1 MKPGSLVRGSKASR
15 LRDEIWST
23 KLVNFFSKTAIRN
36 PLIQRLDDGSEAGS
50 DENKDENQ
58 LPNGKTDQI
67 SGLFEKFRAFCSG
80 WKKTE
85 ANSDTPAAIFGQK
98 MNTRK
103 VGRSSK

>member
-1 MKPGSLVRGSKASR
+1 M
-15 LRDEIWST
+15 
-23 KLVNFFSKTAIRN
+23 
-36 PLIQRLDDGSEAGS
+36 IQRLDDGSDVES
-50 DENKDENQ
+50 NENKDENQ

-80 WKKTE
+80 WKKAE

-103 VGRSSK
+103 VGRSHKNFFSTKFKQKISFEKWRDFWHKNLQYRH

>member
-1 MKPGSLVRGSKASR
+1 MNENLI
-15 LRDEIWST
+15 L
-23 KLVNFFSKTAIRN
+23 FFFVFFFKTAIRN
-36 PLIQRLDDGSEAGS
+36 PLIQRLDDGSDVES
-50 DENKDENQ
+50 NENKDENQ

-80 WKKTE
+80 WKKAE

-103 VGRSSK
+103 VGTSHKISS

>member
-1 MKPGSLVRGSKASR
+1 M
-15 LRDEIWST
+15 
-23 KLVNFFSKTAIRN
+23 
-36 PLIQRLDDGSEAGS
+36 IQRLDDGSDVDS
-50 DENKDENQ
+50 NENKDENQ

-80 WKKTE
+80 WKKAE

-103 VGRSSK
+103 VGRSQKKFFSTKCTVTPLKIHDFCMKMTNG

>member
-1 MKPGSLVRGSKASR
+1 M
-15 LRDEIWST
+15 
-23 KLVNFFSKTAIRN
+23 
-36 PLIQRLDDGSEAGS
+36 IQRLDDGSEVGS

>member
-1 MKPGSLVRGSKASR
+1 MRYYYKSNINASAFFNFDQLPESKEKKDMR
-15 LRDEIWST
+15 Y
-23 KLVNFFSKTAIRN
+23 KIRN